1 MKRISRGTPYV
12 LTTADVEN
20 VIASLSPKVENAIA
34 SLLDLTLDEW
44 RKLPKAKRVRHI
56 VDYQNRAHRASSRPG
71 SAKARPAPGAA
82 ASAVTEQAEAE
93 PETLTERVARLESM
107 LTRTSKKGA

>member
-12 LTTADVEN
+12 PTTADVEN

-56 VDYQNRAHRASSRPG
+56 VDYQNRAQLAASMAA
-71 SAKARPAPGAA
+71 SAKAHTDLEAGAIA
-82 ASAVTEQAEAE
+82 DPDQAEAE
-93 PETLTERVARLESM
+93 AETLTDLVARLESM